1 MTTAKQLSR
10 RGAQKHTENPFIG
23 SAVAN
28 TKTGV
33 RRITDKSGTRMM
45 VVSENTGEI
54 IAPAGFWQAE
64 EVDKSQFVKL
74 YVNGVRAFK
83 DLSGAGTKV
92 FELLY
97 LEVQKAIGRDRIYL
111 SFHAVDQAVS
121 PMSESTFMRGM
132 KELVTKGFIA
142 ESMAPGLYFLN
153 PDYLWNGDR
162 LAFVKEYRL
171 KTSKPTRTDTA
182 TIPLPFGDSQ
192 SE

>member
-1 MTTAKQLSR
+1 MEEKRLSR
-10 RGAQKHTENPFIG
+10 RGAVKHQTNPFIG

-33 RRITDKSGTRMM
+33 RRITDKTGNRMM
-45 VVSENTGEI
+45 VVAENTGEI

-74 YVNGVRAFK
+74 YVNGVKAFK

-97 LEVQKAIGRDRIYL
+97 MEVQKAIGSDRIFL
-111 SFHAVDQAVS
+111 SFHTIDQAVT

-132 KELVTKGFIA
+132 RELVAKGFLA
-142 ESMAPGLYFLN
+142 ESMGPGMYFLN

-162 LAFVKEYRL
+162 LAFVREYRL
-171 KTSKPTRTDTA
+171 KSSKPKPATDDRTM
-182 TIPLPFGDSQ
+182 PLPFSDSQ